1 MTPVP
6 LSQTKVFG
14 VVDLAVTRSSGPSVT
29 LLLACTGCQIVLIVV
44 VSLSFSNVIRCLG
57 VSAPA
62 RFDQTSWR
70 CGATQFDQGGW
81 RSRTQLDQDLWR

>member
-6 LSQTKVFG
+6 LSQNEVCG
-14 VVDLAVTRSSGPSVT
+14 VVDLAVTRSSGLSVT
-29 LLLACTGCQIVLIVV
+29 LLLVCTGCQIVLIVA

-62 RFDQTSWR
+62 RFDQKSL
-70 CGATQFDQGGW
+70 AL
-81 RSRTQLDQDLWR
+81 RSHSV